1 MPLLQIKSFEQCIIG
16 IWEMSESAG
25 ELLALLQPGEKGK
38 AELDLITSPVRKK
51 EYLAVRNLLKAMKG
65 FLPGITH
72 AADGKPFLSGD
83 TQHISITHSRN
94 LAAIILSDFPA
105 GIDTEV
111 TGRKVSDVARRF
123 LSEEEMAWT
132 LNAPQTE
139 LARLFCW
146 SCKEAAYKM
155 LGIPGIDFK
164 HTLTVCPEEIREK
177 GTSSVVFKSPG
188 REKIIRMNYFLLANN
203 IITWCVN
210 I

>member
-1 MPLLQIKSFEQCIIG
+1 
-16 IWEMSESAG
+16 
-25 ELLALLQPGEKGK
+25 
-38 AELDLITSPVRKK
+38 VRKK
-51 EYLAVRNLLKAMKG
+51 EYLAVRSLLKAMKG
-65 FLPGITH
+65 CGPHITH
-72 AADGKPFLSGD
+72 TADGKPFLSGD

-105 GIDTEV
+105 GIDTET
-111 TGRKVSDVARRF
+111 TGRKVSDVAQRF

-132 LNAPQTE
+132 LNAPHIE
-139 LARLFCW
+139 LAQLFCW